1 MSARNPSFP
10 SPKGALDHTPR
21 CRARGSFAWSA
32 PWRYVMACGLLA
44 ALALASGCRSGAAE
58 TVPNPSAVAEED
70 ANWFCGEGDDNGEWT
85 CVQDQELRR
94 PAAAPAAPSAA
105 PESSPR
111 PQRTA
116 QRPATPTATPTAAAR
131 QPPAAA
137 RPGRESAYRPSEPV
151 PLTEV
156 PPHYYVVQ
164 LVALGS
170 KESLEYYAARKALRG
185 MSAARVERG
194 GRLFYVLLLG
204 VFPTRTAADEAAAN
218 LPEALSEFDPWVR
231 RVESLQEAIR
241 RGDALAGT
249 SEI

>member
-10 SPKGALDHTPR
+10 SPKGALVHWSPP
-21 CRARGSFAWSA
+21 RGSPFASG
-32 PWRYVMACGLLA
+32 RRLVVACGLA
-44 ALALASGCRSGAAE
+44 ALLSLAPGCRSGDAE

-70 ANWFCGEGDDNGEWT
+70 TNWFCGAGDEQGEWN

-94 PAAAPAAPSAA
+94 PATARPTPASAPV
-105 PESSPR
+105 SPR
-111 PQRTA
+111 PEPTA
-116 QRPATPTATPTAAAR
+116 ERQVAAPVAGRPASAASRPT
-131 QPPAAA
+131 
-137 RPGRESAYRPSEPV
+137 RESAYRPSEPV

-194 GRLFYVLLLG
+194 GQLFYVLLLG
-204 VFPTRTAADEAAAN
+204 VFPTRAAADEAAAN

>member
-10 SPKGALDHTPR
+10 STKGALVHRSPP
-21 CRARGSFAWSA
+21 RARPFAFG
-32 PWRYVMACGLLA
+32 RRLVVACGLVALLSLA
-44 ALALASGCRSGAAE
+44 PGCRSGGAE

-70 ANWFCGEGDDNGEWT
+70 TNWFCGAGDEQGEWN

-94 PAAAPAAPSAA
+94 PAAARATSPPTPVSPARPAPTAERPAAPPSTTRQAA
-105 PESSPR
+105 VAPRPDRESS
-111 PQRTA
+111 
-116 QRPATPTATPTAAAR
+116 
-131 QPPAAA
+131 
-137 RPGRESAYRPSEPV
+137 YRPSGPV

-194 GRLFYVLLLG
+194 GQLFYVLLLG
-204 VFPTRTAADEAAAN
+204 VFPTRAAADEAAAN

>member
-10 SPKGALDHTPR
+10 SPEGALVHPR
-21 CRARGSFAWSA
+21 TYRARRSFARGRHLIA
-32 PWRYVMACGLLA
+32 GGLLA
-44 ALALASGCRSGAAE
+44 LLPMATGCRSGDAD
-58 TVPNPSAVAEED
+58 TVPNPSAVVEQD
-70 ANWFCGEGDDNGEWT
+70 ANWFCGEGDENGEWT
-85 CVQDQELRR
+85 CVRDQELQR
-94 PAAAPAAPSAA
+94 PAAAPATTPSPTPEPPRRARPEPTAERPAA
-105 PESSPR
+105 PRAP
-111 PQRTA
+111 
-116 QRPATPTATPTAAAR
+116 AR
-131 QPPAAA
+131 QAPAAS
-137 RPGRESAYRPSEPV
+137 RPTGATAYRPGEPV

-170 KESLEYYAARKALRG
+170 KESLEEYAARKSLRG

-204 VFPTRTAADEAAAN
+204 VFPTRAAADEAAAN
-218 LPEALSEFDPWVR
+218 LPAALSEFDPWVR

>member
-1 MSARNPSFP
+1 MSARNPCFP
-10 SPKGALDHTPR
+10 SPKGALVHPPPY
-21 CRARGSFAWSA
+21 RAGRSFAWE
-32 PWRYVMACGLLA
+32 RRIVACGLLA
-44 ALALASGCRSGAAE
+44 LLPLASGCRSGAAD
-58 TVPNPSAVAEED
+58 TVPNPSAVADGD

-85 CVQDQELRR
+85 CVRDQELRR
-94 PAAAPAAPSAA
+94 PAATPSRAPASPRRARAEPTAERSAA
-105 PESSPR
+105 P
-111 PQRTA
+111 
-116 QRPATPTATPTAAAR
+116 PAAVR
-131 QPPAAA
+131 QTPPAS
-137 RPGRESAYRPSEPV
+137 RPSRESAYRPGDPV

-170 KESLEYYAARKALRG
+170 KESLEEYATRKALRG

-204 VFPTRTAADEAAAN
+204 VFPTRAAADEAAAN
-218 LPEALSEFDPWVR
+218 LPAALSEFDPWVR

>member
-1 MSARNPSFP
+1 MS
-10 SPKGALDHTPR
+10 SP
-21 CRARGSFAWSA
+21 RAEQTADRPPA
-32 PWRYVMACGLLA
+32 P
-44 ALALASGCRSGAAE
+44 
-58 TVPNPSAVAEED
+58 
-70 ANWFCGEGDDNGEWT
+70 
-85 CVQDQELRR
+85 
-94 PAAAPAAPSAA
+94 PATTRQSSAA
-105 PESSPR
+105 PRPDRESS
-111 PQRTA
+111 
-116 QRPATPTATPTAAAR
+116 
-131 QPPAAA
+131 
-137 RPGRESAYRPSEPV
+137 YRPSEPV

-194 GRLFYVLLLG
+194 GQLFYVLLLG
-204 VFPTRTAADEAAAN
+204 VFPTRAAADEAAAN
-218 LPEALSEFDPWVR
+218 LPAALSEFDPWVR